1 MTNTAPRGDQN
12 AVSHG
17 HQHTGH
23 IFSADDQRCR
33 SEAVHVSQI
42 KMSGCSLGQ
51 CWSVIT
57 SFTPVRRSQTNHPNG
72 VLFSLRHILP
82 SVFPTR
88 NRETTTVVHQQP
100 QPAPSLAPLLRGR
113 ATAVPAAAVVTVAAG
128 EAGAAV
134 VARRPQNLQQQRV
147 RRHRLRKR
155 SRMLTV
161 VPPRRRPRCPHP
173 P

>member
-1 MTNTAPRGDQN
+1 MKASLAFLDLTCHRSHETPGDWRLSPSTCLATVNTAATESLTIAPGIRTSNSQW
-12 AVSHG
+12 
-17 HQHTGH
+17 
-23 IFSADDQRCR
+23 R
-33 SEAVHVSQI
+33 SEPPSARLAQ
-42 KMSGCSLGQ
+42 MPPSGSA
-51 CWSVIT
+51 S
-57 SFTPVRRSQTNHPNG
+57 SVRRLIGRGWQGT
-72 VLFSLRHILP
+72 
-82 SVFPTR
+82 PTSR
-88 NRETTTVVHQQP
+88 VHQQP

-134 VARRPQNLQQQRV
+134 VARRPQNLQEQRV